1 MKTPRIAG
9 PTLLPDGQIIEA
21 TLTIQ
26 GETIVALAPG
36 CAADADLLVAG
47 TLVPGFI
54 DLQINGAYG
63 HDFTSDGRTV
73 AAVAPRLPETGVT
86 AFVPTVITSPLKVY
100 PKRLREIGVTC
111 EEATGA
117 HILGV
122 HLEGPYLSPKRA
134 GAHNPA
140 FLRAIDEAEIEDWA
154 YPGLVR
160 IVTLAPELSGAT
172 TAAQI
177 LRDNDILVSAG
188 HSDAT
193 YAQAMAGFTAG
204 IGWVT
209 HLFNAM
215 SPLGHREPGLMGA
228 TLASDVPCGLIADGI
243 HSHPAMVRLAYR
255 LKGAGGIALVTDAMA
270 AMGMAPGAYRLA
282 DREVIVDAT
291 SARLADGTLA
301 GSILTMDAAVRN
313 MIAFTGCSLAEAVTM
328 ASTTP
333 ARLLGLARKGRIAAG
348 CDADLVVLDEQLRVR
363 QTWVG
368 GRLVYESPSSASRSA
383 LPWSLGAWARRS
395 GRA

>member
-1 MKTPRIAG
+1 MKTLRVAG
-9 PTLLPDGQIIEA
+9 PTLLPDGQITET

-26 GETIVALAPG
+26 GETIVAVTLGLAL
-36 CAADADLLVAG
+36 DADVTVAG

-63 HDFTSDGRTV
+63 YDFTSDGET
-73 AAVAPRLPETGVT
+73 AARVSARLPETGVT
-86 AFVPTVITSPLKVY
+86 SFVPTIITSPLAAY
-100 PKRLREIGVTC
+100 PELLRGVGVAC
-111 EEATGA
+111 EEATGSQ
-117 HILGV
+117 ILGV

-140 FLRAIDEAEIEDWA
+140 SLRAIDEGEIEDWA
-154 YPGLVR
+154 NPALVC
-160 IVTLAPELSGAT
+160 IVTLAPELSGAA
-172 TAAQI
+172 TAVKI
-177 LRDNDILVSAG
+177 LSENGILVSAG

-193 YAQAMAGFTAG
+193 YDQALAGFAAG
-204 IGWVT
+204 IGWGT

-215 SPLGHREPGLMGA
+215 SSLGHREPGLMGA
-228 TLASDVPCGLIADGI
+228 LLASDVPCGLIADGI
-243 HSHPAMVRLAYR
+243 HSHPAMVKLAYR
-255 LKGAGGIALVTDAMA
+255 LKGAAGITLVTDAMA

-291 SARLADGTLA
+291 SARLANGTLA

-313 MIAFTGCSLAEAVTM
+313 MMAFTGCSLADAVTM

-348 CDADLVVLDEQLRVR
+348 CDADLVVLDKQLRVA
-363 QTWVG
+363 QTWVRG
-368 GRLVYESPSSASRSA
+368 ELVYGAVDSRMSE
-383 LPWSLGAWARRS
+383 
-395 GRA
+395 